1 MTEFC
6 VLDLFVCMGFLDLAL
21 GLLARSSD
29 YFFFCSLMIQISG
42 RSFRV
47 SIPLISFLVNRLNRT
62 AITLLIGFWASL
74 FCPLGG
80 FLFP

>member
-1 MTEFC
+1 MC
-6 VLDLFVCMGFLDLAL
+6 LKSFVCMGFLDLAL

-29 YFFFCSLMIQISG
+29 FSFFCSPMIQISG

-62 AITLLIGFWASL
+62 AIILLIGFWTSFL
-74 FCPLGG
+74 RPLGG
-80 FLFP
+80 FPFPE